1 MYRQQICLHAPSL
14 SRALEFLALGF
25 EWRDSCRRRRGRLTR
40 DSLGLGYHRLVSVL
54 PCGWWLVPAVGMLW
68 MHARFCNLRF
78 PGVIVLEVLFLEVFT
93 YGKDRCRHRKA
104 DRAVL
109 KPRWL
114 RVIPIGSSATMADRA
129 VLKPVGVDMPFDLGI
144 PISKNCKICQV
155 FLFLRPARSFFRSG
169 SRISASVYSRSDHG
183 MGTL

>member
-1 MYRQQICLHAPSL
+1 MKRSA
-14 SRALEFLALGF
+14 
-25 EWRDSCRRRRGRLTR
+25 T
-40 DSLGLGYHRLVSVL
+40 V
-54 PCGWWLVPAVGMLW
+54 
-68 MHARFCNLRF
+68 
-78 PGVIVLEVLFLEVFT
+78 
-93 YGKDRCRHRKA
+93 A
-104 DRAVL
+104 DQAAL

-169 SRISASVYSRSDHG
+169 SRISASVYSRPDGG
-183 MGTL
+183 MDPL